1 MILIVGPSPAAQ
13 RRLVFPSLKLDAVNR
28 AVKVERLASGKP
40 INAVRAAVRLGKP
53 ARALVFLGG
62 DTGAWMRRELE
73 AEGLPLRV
81 IPTAAATRLCDT
93 VIESE
98 SNRVTELVE
107 NAGAVSETEVA
118 AFRRAFAEELASA
131 RLMVLIGTLPPG
143 LPPTIY
149 REMTAAAVA
158 RGLPVI
164 VDAQGDALRHA
175 LEARPL
181 LVKPNRHE
189 LGAALGMDCRDE
201 DGLCRALSELHRRGA
216 TWAAISDGPGP
227 VSLSNGSQWAT
238 FPPPKITPRNPIG
251 SGDAMTAGMAA
262 ALLDGAEMPE
272 ALRHGIACGAASAA
286 GEGYGRLDPQRVERL
301 RSEVRMGPWQPLP
314 TA

>member
-1 MILIVGPSPAAQ
+1 
-13 RRLVFPSLKLDAVNR
+13 
-28 AVKVERLASGKP
+28 
-40 INAVRAAVRLGKP
+40 
-53 ARALVFLGG
+53 
-62 DTGAWMRRELE
+62 
-73 AEGLPLRV
+73 
-81 IPTAAATRLCDT
+81 

-107 NAGAVSETEVA
+107 NAGAVSEAEVA
-118 AFRRAFAEELASA
+118 AFRQAFAEELTSA
-131 RLMVLIGTLPPG
+131 RLLVLIGTLPPG

-164 VDAQGDALRHA
+164 VDAQGAALRHA
-175 LEARPL
+175 LEAHPL

-189 LGAALGMDCRDE
+189 LGATLDMDCRDE
-201 DGLCRALSELHRRGA
+201 AGLCRALSELRRRGA

-227 VSLSNGSQWAT
+227 VSLSDGSQWTA
-238 FPPPKITPRNPIG
+238 FPPPKIAAGNPLG
-251 SGDAMTAGMAA
+251 SGDAMTSGIAA

-272 ALRHGIACGAASAA
+272 ALRHGIACGAANAA
-286 GEGYGRLDPQRVERL
+286 GEGYARLDPKLVESL
-301 RSEVRMGPWQPLP
+301 CSEVRAGPWKMLH